1 MKDTIHALLTQ
12 AVAQAQANG
21 LVPADA
27 VVQIQLERTKDPIHG
42 DFASNLAM
50 TLTKQCKKPPMDIA
64 NALVAALPHSPHI
77 SKVVVAPPGF
87 INFFVTADSA
97 THVVPT
103 ILAQQNRF
111 GENTMG
117 NNTRIFL
124 EYVSSNPTGPL
135 HVGHGRGAAFGASL
149 ALLLKATGYD
159 VHSEYYVNDAGRQM
173 DILATSLWLRYL
185 ESQGVKFSFP
195 SNGYKGDYL
204 KAMVPELIA
213 TFGNKLMHPAD
224 AIFKDVPKDADPEN
238 PDAGGDKEEHIDALI
253 VHAKTLLGT
262 EYYSAVFN
270 LALNTVLSDIR
281 QDLKEFGVVFD
292 EWFSEKFL
300 MTSGA
305 IQHTFD
311 VLQKHGH
318 LYEQDGGLWFR
329 STTFGDDKDRCVS
342 RANGQT
348 TYFASDI
355 AYMLNKFERG
365 AQKLIYIFGSDHH
378 GYVPRLRACIEA
390 LGHKNDDVTFELV
403 QFAVLY
409 RGEERVQ
416 MSTRSGSF
424 VTLRELRDEVGNDA
438 ARFFYVMRK
447 ADHHMDFDLELAKSQ
462 SNENPVYYI
471 QYAHARICAVFKQL
485 SEKGYTHDIQNGLA
499 HLSLLNTP
507 HEEALLRELNRYP
520 ELIRQASEALE
531 PHRIALYLREL
542 AHALHSYYNAHVFLD
557 ENPALR
563 DARLCLIMATRQ
575 ILKNGLTLLGV
586 SAPEAM

>member
-1 MKDTIHALLTQ
+1 MKDMIHALLSQ
-12 AVAQAQANG
+12 AVAKAQQDG
-21 LVPADA
+21 VIPADA
-27 VVQIQLERTKDPIHG
+27 VIQIHLERTKDPIHG

-50 TLTKQCKKPPMDIA
+50 TLTKQCKRPPMDIA
-64 NALVAALPHSPHI
+64 NALVAALPASPVI
-77 SKVVVAPPGF
+77 QKVVVAAPGF
-87 INFFVTADSA
+87 INFFVAADSSA
-97 THVVPT
+97 DILKT
-103 ILAQQNRF
+103 IFKQQDSF
-111 GENTMG
+111 GESDLG
-117 NNTRIFL
+117 KNTRVFL

-149 ALLLKATGYD
+149 ARLLSATGYD
-159 VHSEYYVNDAGRQM
+159 IHREYYVNDAGRQM

-185 ESQGVKFSFP
+185 ADRGIVFTFP

-204 KAMVPELIA
+204 KDMVPTLVSG
-213 TFGNKLMHPAD
+213 FGDTLVEPAD
-224 AIFKDVPKDADPEN
+224 AVFKNVPADAN
-238 PDAGGDKEEHIDALI
+238 PDNPDEGDKEAHIDALI
-253 VHAKTLLGT
+253 KNAKTLLG
-262 EYYSAVFN
+262 EEHYAVVFD

-281 QDLKEFGVVFD
+281 EDLQAFGVEFD

-300 MTSGA
+300 ATSGA
-305 IQHTFD
+305 IQHAFD
-311 VLQKHGH
+311 VLQQHGH
-318 LYEQDGGLWFR
+318 LYEHDGGTWFR

-342 RANGQT
+342 RTNGQT

-390 LGHKNDDVTFELV
+390 LGQKNEDVTFELV

-409 RGEERVQ
+409 RGDERVQ

-424 VTLRELRDEVGNDA
+424 VTLRELREEVGNDA

-471 QYAHARICAVFKQL
+471 QYAHARICAVLKQL
-485 SEKGYTHDIQNGLA
+485 PGKGYAFDVEQGLA
-499 HLSLLNTP
+499 NTALLNTP

-520 ELIRQASEALE
+520 EMIRQASIALE
-531 PHRIALYLREL
+531 PHRIAIYLREL
-542 AHALHSYYNAHVFLD
+542 AHALHSYYNAHVFLE
-557 ENPALR
+557 ENDALR
-563 DARLCLIMATRQ
+563 NARLCLITATRQ
-575 ILKNGLTLLGV
+575 VLKNGLSLLGV